1 MLADKSIS
9 KICETNRANMKK
21 LALHWQIIIGL
32 LLGLVYGL
40 IAANSGWQEF
50 TSDWIAPWGKIFI
63 NMLKMIAVP
72 LVLISLINGVSG
84 LKDVSQLSS
93 MGGKTIG
100 IYIATTV
107 LAVTIGLVAVNL
119 IRPGDSF
126 SDEIKQELMSQNA
139 SKAQETG
146 ERATAQQNSGPLQ
159 FLVDMV
165 PSNIFLSAGDNRN
178 MLQVIFFSLM
188 FGIAL
193 IISPDQSK
201 VEPIKKFFDGA
212 NEVILKMVDIIM
224 YFAPIGVFAL
234 LGNIMVELAGDDPVA
249 ALGILKGLGVYSF
262 TVILGLAIMV
272 FLVYPLILK
281 FLAGYSYKK
290 FFQGIA
296 PAQLLA
302 FSTSSSAAT
311 LPLTMERC
319 EEKLGVSNK
328 VASFVLPLG
337 ATINMDGTS
346 CYQAVAAVFIAQ
358 VYGMDLGLSAQLT
371 IVLTATLASIG
382 SAAVPGAGII
392 MLAIVLGAVGV
403 PLEGISLI
411 FAVDRPL
418 DMCRTV
424 VNVTG
429 DATVATIVAHTEN
442 ELILSPVE
450 R

>member
-1 MLADKSIS
+1 
-9 KICETNRANMKK
+9 MKK
-21 LALHWQIIIGL
+21 LALHWQILIGMFLGIIYGL
-32 LLGLVYGL
+32 LASNAGL
-40 IAANSGWQEF
+40 ANF
-50 TSDWIAPWGKIFI
+50 TSDWIAPFGTIFI

-84 LKDVSQLSS
+84 LKDISQLSS

-100 IYIATTV
+100 IYLVTTV
-107 LAVTIGLVAVNL
+107 LAVSVGLLAVNL
-119 IRPGDSF
+119 IKPGKSF
-126 SDEIKQELMSQNA
+126 SQETRDQMVVENQQKASQVEQSA
-139 SKAQETG
+139 KAQE
-146 ERATAQQNSGPLQ
+146 ESGPLQ

-165 PSNIFLSAGDNRN
+165 PSNIFNSASDNGN
-178 MLQVIFFSLM
+178 MLQVIFFALL

-193 IISPDQSK
+193 IMVPDQSK
-201 VEPIKKFFDGA
+201 VEGIKNFFDGA
-212 NEVILKMVDIIM
+212 NEVILKMVDVIM
-224 YFAPIGVFAL
+224 LYAPIGVFAL
-234 LGNIMVELAGDDPVA
+234 LGNIMVDLAGDNPAA
-249 ALGILKGLGVYSF
+249 ALEILKGLAIYSI
-262 TVILGLAIMV
+262 TVILGLAVMV
-272 FLVYPLILK
+272 FVVYPLFLK
-281 FLAGYSYKK
+281 FYAKFSYKK
-290 FFQGIA
+290 FFQGLA

-319 EEKLGVSNK
+319 EEKLGVSKK

-346 CYQAVAAVFIAQ
+346 CYQAIAAVFIAQ
-358 VYGMDLGLSAQLT
+358 VYGMELGLSAQLT

-429 DATVATIVAHTEN
+429 DATVATIVAYTEG
-442 ELILSPVE
+442 ELDPNPVE
-450 R
+450 K

>member
-1 MLADKSIS
+1 
-9 KICETNRANMKK
+9 MKK
-21 LALHWQIIIGL
+21 LALHWQILIGMFLGIIYGL
-32 LLGLVYGL
+32 LASNAGL
-40 IAANSGWQEF
+40 ASF
-50 TSDWIAPWGKIFI
+50 TSDWIAPFGTIFI

-84 LKDVSQLSS
+84 LKDISQLSS

-100 IYIATTV
+100 IYLITTV
-107 LAVTIGLVAVNL
+107 IAVTIGLVAVNL
-119 IRPGDSF
+119 IKPGKSF
-126 SDEIKQELMSQNA
+126 SKETRDQMVVENQQKASQV
-139 SKAQETG
+139 E
-146 ERATAQQNSGPLQ
+146 ERANAQKESGPLQ

-165 PSNIFLSAGDNRN
+165 PSNIFDSASDNGN
-178 MLQVIFFSLM
+178 MLQVIFFALL

-193 IISPDQSK
+193 IMVPDPSK
-201 VEPIKKFFDGA
+201 VEGIKNFFDGA

-224 YFAPIGVFAL
+224 LYAPIGVFAL
-234 LGNIMVELAGDDPVA
+234 LGNIMVDLAGDNPA
-249 ALGILKGLGVYSF
+249 AAIEILKGLAIYSF
-262 TVILGLAIMV
+262 TVILGLAVMI
-272 FLVYPLILK
+272 FAVYPLFLK
-281 FLAGYSYKK
+281 FYGNFSYKK
-290 FFQGIA
+290 FFQGLA

-319 EEKLGVSNK
+319 EEKLGVSKK

-346 CYQAVAAVFIAQ
+346 CYQAIAAVFIAQ
-358 VYGMDLGLSAQLT
+358 VYGMELGLSAQLT

-429 DATVATIVAHTEN
+429 DATVATIVAHTEG
-442 ELILSPVE
+442 ELIPYPVE

>member
-1 MLADKSIS
+1 
-9 KICETNRANMKK
+9 MKK

-32 LLGLVYGL
+32 FLGLLYGL
-40 IAANSGWQEF
+40 LAANAGWQEF

-72 LVLISLINGVSG
+72 LVLISLINGISG
-84 LKDVSQLSS
+84 LKDISQLSS

-100 IYIATTV
+100 IYLITTV
-107 LAVTIGLVAVNL
+107 IAVTIGLLAVNV
-119 IRPGDSF
+119 ISPGKSF
-126 SDEIKQELMSQNA
+126 SEDTREQMVEQYAKKASQVGE
-139 SKAQETG
+139 KAE
-146 ERATAQQNSGPLQ
+146 AQKESGPLQ

-165 PSNIFLSAGDNRN
+165 PSNIFYSSSNNRN
-178 MLQVIFFSLM
+178 MLQVIFFAIM

-193 IISPDQSK
+193 IIVPNQSK
-201 VEPIKKFFDGA
+201 VDGIKHFFEGA

-224 YFAPIGVFAL
+224 YFAPLGVFAL
-234 LGNIMVELAGDDPVA
+234 LGNIMVELAGDNPSA
-249 ALGILKGLGVYSF
+249 AMEILKGLAIYSL
-262 TVILGLAIMV
+262 TVLLGLAFMV
-272 FLVYPLILK
+272 AIIYPTALK
-281 FLAGYSYKK
+281 LLSGYSFKR

-346 CYQAVAAVFIAQ
+346 CYQAIAAVFIAQ
-358 VYGMDLGLSAQLT
+358 VYGMDLGLSEQLT

-442 ELILSPVE
+442 ELIAHPIE
-450 R
+450 K

>member
-1 MLADKSIS
+1 
-9 KICETNRANMKK
+9 MKK
-21 LALHWQIIIGL
+21 LALHWQILIGMFLGIIYGL
-32 LLGLVYGL
+32 LASNAGL
-40 IAANSGWQEF
+40 ANF
-50 TSDWIAPWGKIFI
+50 TSDWIAPFGTIFI

-84 LKDVSQLSS
+84 LKDISQLSS

-100 IYIATTV
+100 IYLVTTV
-107 LAVTIGLVAVNL
+107 LAVSIGLLAVNL
-119 IRPGDSF
+119 IKPGKSF
-126 SDEIKQELMSQNA
+126 SQETRDQMVVENQQKASQVEQSA
-139 SKAQETG
+139 KAQKE
-146 ERATAQQNSGPLQ
+146 SGPLQ
-159 FLVDMV
+159 FLVEMV
-165 PSNIFLSAGDNRN
+165 PSNIFNSASDNGN
-178 MLQVIFFSLM
+178 MLQVIFFTLL

-193 IISPDQSK
+193 IMVPDQSK
-201 VEPIKKFFDGA
+201 VEGIKNFFDGA
-212 NEVILKMVDIIM
+212 NEVILKMVDVIM
-224 YFAPIGVFAL
+224 LYAPIGVFAL
-234 LGNIMVELAGDDPVA
+234 LGNIMVDLAGDNPSA
-249 ALGILKGLGVYSF
+249 ALEILKGLAIYSI

-272 FLVYPLILK
+272 FVVYPLFLK
-281 FLAGYSYKK
+281 FYAKFSYKK
-290 FFQGIA
+290 FFQGLA

-319 EEKLGVSNK
+319 EEKLGVSKK

-346 CYQAVAAVFIAQ
+346 CYQAIAAVFIAQ
-358 VYGMDLGLSAQLT
+358 VYGMELGLSAQLT

-429 DATVATIVAHTEN
+429 DATVATIVAYTEG
-442 ELILSPVE
+442 ELDPNPVE
-450 R
+450 K

>member
-1 MLADKSIS
+1 
-9 KICETNRANMKK
+9 MKR

-32 LLGLVYGL
+32 FLGLLYGL

-50 TSDWIAPWGKIFI
+50 TADWIAPWGTIFI

-72 LVLISLINGVSG
+72 LVLISLINGISG
-84 LKDVSQLSS
+84 LKDIAQLSS

-100 IYIATTV
+100 IYLITTV
-107 LAVTIGLVAVNL
+107 VAVTIGLLVVN
-119 IRPGDSF
+119 IVKPGESF
-126 SDEIKQELMSQNA
+126 SEEVRNEMVVQNEA
-139 SKAQETG
+139 KVKNTEEKAL
-146 ERATAQQNSGPLQ
+146 AQKESGPLQ

-165 PSNIFLSAGDNRN
+165 PANIFYASGNNRN
-178 MLQVIFFSLM
+178 MLQVIFFALL

-193 IISPDQSK
+193 IIAPDASK
-201 VEPIKKFFDGA
+201 TQAVKDFFDGA

-234 LGNIMVELAGDDPVA
+234 LGNIMVELAGEDPA
-249 ALGILKGLGVYSF
+249 AAIEILKGLAVYSI
-262 TVILGLAIMV
+262 TVLMGLALMV
-272 FLVYPLILK
+272 FLIYPMILK
-281 FLAGYSYKK
+281 FLAGYSYKE

-346 CYQAVAAVFIAQ
+346 CYQAIAAVFIAQ
-358 VYGMDLGLSAQLT
+358 VYGMDLDLSAQLT

-392 MLAIVLGAVGV
+392 MLAIVLGSVGV

-429 DATVATIVAHTEN
+429 DATVATTVAYTEN
-442 ELILSPVE
+442 ELIPHPVE
-450 R
+450 K

>member
-1 MLADKSIS
+1 
-9 KICETNRANMKK
+9 MKK

-32 LLGLVYGL
+32 FLGLIYGL
-40 IAANSGWQEF
+40 IAANAGWQDF
-50 TSDWIAPWGKIFI
+50 TADWIAPWGKIFI

-72 LVLISLINGVSG
+72 LVLISLINGVAG
-84 LKDVSQLSS
+84 LKDISQLSS

-100 IYIATTV
+100 IYLVTTV
-107 LAVTIGLVAVNL
+107 MAVTIGLVAVNL
-119 IRPGDSF
+119 IQPGKSF
-126 SDEIKQELMSQNA
+126 SEETREQMVSQYSAKA
-139 SKAQETG
+139 SQVGEKAE
-146 ERATAQQNSGPLQ
+146 QQKDSGPLQ

-165 PSNIFLSAGDNRN
+165 PSNFFESAGNNRN
-178 MLQVIFFSLM
+178 MLQVIFFAIM

-193 IISPDQSK
+193 IIVPDQTK
-201 VEPIKKFFDGA
+201 VDPIKKFFDGA

-234 LGNIMVELAGDDPVA
+234 LGNIMVELAGDNPSA
-249 ALGILKGLGVYSF
+249 AVEILKGLAVYSL
-262 TVILGLAIMV
+262 TVVLGLAIMV
-272 FLVYPLILK
+272 AIVYPLALKIL
-281 FLAGYSYKK
+281 ANYSYKK
-290 FFQGIA
+290 FFQGLA

-346 CYQAVAAVFIAQ
+346 CYQAIAAVFIAQ

-429 DATVATIVAHTEN
+429 DATVATIVAHTEG
-442 ELILSPVE
+442 ELIAHPVE
-450 R
+450 K

>member
-1 MLADKSIS
+1 
-9 KICETNRANMKK
+9 
-21 LALHWQIIIGL
+21 
-32 LLGLVYGL
+32 
-40 IAANSGWQEF
+40 
-50 TSDWIAPWGKIFI
+50 
-63 NMLKMIAVP
+63 MIAVP
-72 LVLISLINGVSG
+72 LVLISLINGISG

-107 LAVTIGLVAVNL
+107 MAITIGLVMVNL
-119 IRPGDSF
+119 IKPGDSF
-126 SDEIKQELMSQNA
+126 SDEIKQQLVSQNA
-139 SKAQETG
+139 EKAQSAE
-146 ERATAQQNSGPLQ
+146 EKAMAQKNSGPLQ

-165 PSNIFLSAGDNRN
+165 PDNIFLAAGNNRN
-178 MLQVIFFSLM
+178 MLQVIFF
-188 FGIAL
+188 AL
-193 IISPDQSK
+193 IIAPDQTR

-234 LGNIMVELAGDDPVA
+234 LGNIMVELAGDDPA
-249 ALGILKGLGVYSF
+249 AAMEILKGLGVYSL
-262 TVILGLAIMV
+262 TVVISLAIMV
-272 FLVYPLILK
+272 FVMYPLILK
-281 FLAGYSYKK
+281 FLAGYSYKR

-358 VYGMDLGLSAQLT
+358 VYGMDLGLSEQLT

-392 MLAIVLGAVGV
+392 MLAIVLGAVGI

-411 FAVDRPL
+411 FAVDRIL

-429 DATVATIVAHTEN
+429 DATVATIVAKTEN
-442 ELILSPVE
+442 ELIPLPIE

>member
-1 MLADKSIS
+1 
-9 KICETNRANMKK
+9 MKK

-32 LLGLVYGL
+32 VLGLVYGL

-50 TSDWIAPWGKIFI
+50 TADWIAPWGKIFI

-72 LVLISLINGVSG
+72 LILISLINGVSG
-84 LKDVSQLSS
+84 LKDVTQLSS

-107 LAVTIGLVAVNL
+107 LAVSIGLVAVNL
-119 IRPGDSF
+119 IQPGKSF
-126 SDEIKQELMSQNA
+126 SDEIRQEMVQQNEAKVKSTEEKA
-139 SKAQETG
+139 SVQI
-146 ERATAQQNSGPLQ
+146 NSGPLQ

-165 PSNIFLSAGDNRN
+165 PSNIFLASGNNRN
-178 MLQVIFFSLM
+178 MLQVIFFALM

-193 IISPDQSK
+193 ILVPNQAK

-224 YFAPIGVFAL
+224 FFAPIGVFAL
-234 LGNIMVELAGDDPVA
+234 LGNIMVELAGDDPSA
-249 ALGILKGLGVYSF
+249 AVEILKGLGVYSI

-272 FLVYPLILK
+272 FIVYPLVLK
-281 FLAGYSYKK
+281 SLAKFSYKK

-346 CYQAVAAVFIAQ
+346 CYQAIAAVFIAQ
-358 VYGMDLGLSAQLT
+358 VYGMDLGVGEQLT
-371 IVLTATLASIG
+371 IVMTATLASIG

-392 MLAIVLGAVGV
+392 MLAIVLGSVGV

-429 DATVATIVAHTEN
+429 DATVATVVAYTEN
-442 ELILSPVE
+442 ELALSPVE

>member
-1 MLADKSIS
+1 
-9 KICETNRANMKK
+9 MKK
-21 LALHWQIIIGL
+21 LPLHWQIIIGL
-32 LLGLVYGL
+32 VLGLLYGL
-40 IAANSGWQEF
+40 LAANAGWQEF
-50 TSDWIAPWGKIFI
+50 TADWIAPWGKIFI

-72 LVLISLINGVSG
+72 LVLISLINGISG
-84 LKDVSQLSS
+84 LKDIAQLSS
-93 MGGKTIG
+93 MGGKTVG
-100 IYIATTV
+100 IYIVTTV
-107 LAVTIGLVAVNL
+107 IAVSIGLMVVN
-119 IRPGDSF
+119 IIQPGKSF
-126 SDEIKQELMSQNA
+126 SEEVRNEMVVKNEAKVKSTEEQAL
-139 SKAQETG
+139 AQKE
-146 ERATAQQNSGPLQ
+146 SGPLQ

-165 PSNIFLSAGDNRN
+165 PANIFYSSSDNRN
-178 MLQVIFFSLM
+178 MLQVIFFALM
-188 FGIAL
+188 FGVAL
-193 IISPDQSK
+193 IIAPDATK
-201 VEPIKKFFDGA
+201 VQAVKDFFDGA

-234 LGNIMVELAGDDPVA
+234 LGNIMVELAGDDPA
-249 ALGILKGLGVYSF
+249 AAVEILKGLAMYSI
-262 TVILGLAIMV
+262 TVLIGLAILV
-272 FLVYPLILK
+272 FFVYPMILK
-281 FLAGYSYKK
+281 FLAGFSYRE
-290 FFQGIA
+290 FFKGIA

-358 VYGMDLGLSAQLT
+358 VYGMDLGLSEQLT

-392 MLAIVLGAVGV
+392 MLAIVLGSVGV

-429 DATVATIVAHTEN
+429 DATVATTIAYTEN
-442 ELILSPVE
+442 ELIPHPTE
-450 R
+450 K

>member
-1 MLADKSIS
+1 
-9 KICETNRANMKK
+9 MKK

-32 LLGLVYGL
+32 VLGLIYGL
-40 IAANSGWQEF
+40 IAANSGWQDF
-50 TSDWIAPWGKIFI
+50 TGDWIAPWGKVFI

-72 LVLISLINGVSG
+72 LVLISLINGIAG
-84 LKDVSQLSS
+84 LKDIAQLSS

-100 IYIATTV
+100 IYIITTV
-107 LAVTIGLVAVNL
+107 VAVTIGLVAVNL
-119 IRPGDSF
+119 IKPGEAF
-126 SDEIKQELMSQNA
+126 SDEVRQEMVAQNEA
-139 SKAQETG
+139 KVKSTEAKANEQKD
-146 ERATAQQNSGPLQ
+146 AGPLQ
-159 FLVDMV
+159 FIVDMV

-178 MLQVIFFSLM
+178 MLQVIFFALM

-193 IISPDQSK
+193 IIVPDQSK

-224 YFAPIGVFAL
+224 FFAPIGVFAL
-234 LGNIMVELAGDDPVA
+234 LGNIMVELAGDDPSA
-249 ALGILKGLGVYSF
+249 AVEILKGLGIYSL
-262 TVILGLAIMV
+262 TVIIGLAIMV
-272 FLVYPLILK
+272 FAVYPLALK
-281 FLAGYSYKK
+281 FLAKYSYID
-290 FFQGIA
+290 FFKGIA

-328 VASFVLPLG
+328 VVSFVLPLG

-358 VYGMDLGLSAQLT
+358 VYGMELGLAEQLT
-371 IVLTATLASIG
+371 IVMTATLASIG

-429 DATVATIVAHTEN
+429 DATVATIVASTEN
-442 ELILSPVE
+442 ELKLSPVE

>member
-1 MLADKSIS
+1 
-9 KICETNRANMKK
+9 MKK
-21 LALHWQIIIGL
+21 LALHWQILIGMFLGIIYGL
-32 LLGLVYGL
+32 LASNAGL
-40 IAANSGWQEF
+40 ANF
-50 TSDWIAPWGKIFI
+50 TSDWIAPFGTIFI

-84 LKDVSQLSS
+84 LKDISQLSS

-100 IYIATTV
+100 IYLVTTV
-107 LAVTIGLVAVNL
+107 LAVSIGLLAVNL
-119 IRPGDSF
+119 IKPGKSF
-126 SDEIKQELMSQNA
+126 SQETRDQMVVENQQKASQVQQSA
-139 SKAQETG
+139 KAQKE
-146 ERATAQQNSGPLQ
+146 SGPLQ

-165 PSNIFLSAGDNRN
+165 PSNIFNSASDNGN
-178 MLQVIFFSLM
+178 MLQVIFFALL

-193 IISPDQSK
+193 IMVPDQSK
-201 VEPIKKFFDGA
+201 VEGIKNFFDGA
-212 NEVILKMVDIIM
+212 NEVILKMVDVIM
-224 YFAPIGVFAL
+224 LYAPIGVFAL
-234 LGNIMVELAGDDPVA
+234 LGNIMVDLAGDNPSA
-249 ALGILKGLGVYSF
+249 ALEILKGLAIYSI

-272 FLVYPLILK
+272 FVVYPLFLK
-281 FLAGYSYKK
+281 FYAKFSYKK
-290 FFQGIA
+290 FFQGLA

-319 EEKLGVSNK
+319 EEKLGVSKK

-346 CYQAVAAVFIAQ
+346 CYQAIAAVFIAQ
-358 VYGMDLGLSAQLT
+358 VYGMELGLSAQLT

-429 DATVATIVAHTEN
+429 DATVATIVAYTEG
-442 ELILSPVE
+442 ELDPNPVE
-450 R
+450 K

>member
-1 MLADKSIS
+1 
-9 KICETNRANMKK
+9 MKK

-32 LLGLVYGL
+32 VLGLLYGL
-40 IAANSGWQEF
+40 LAANSGWQEF
-50 TSDWIAPWGKIFI
+50 TADWIAPWGYIFI

-72 LVLISLINGVSG
+72 LVLVSLINGISG
-84 LKDVSQLSS
+84 LKDIAQLSS

-100 IYIATTV
+100 IYIITTV
-107 LAVTIGLVAVNL
+107 LAVTIGLLAVNV
-119 IRPGDSF
+119 IQPGKSF
-126 SDEIKQELMSQNA
+126 SEETRTEMVKKNEAKVKSTEE
-139 SKAQETG
+139 KAM
-146 ERATAQQNSGPLQ
+146 AQKESGPLQ

-165 PSNIFLSAGDNRN
+165 PSNIFYASGNNRN
-178 MLQVIFFSLM
+178 MLQVIFFALL

-193 IISPDQSK
+193 IIAPDASK

-212 NEVILKMVDIIM
+212 NEVILKMVDLIM

-234 LGNIMVELAGDDPVA
+234 LGNIMVELAGEDPSA
-249 ALGILKGLGVYSF
+249 ALEILKGLAIYSI
-262 TVILGLAIMV
+262 TVLIGLAILV
-272 FLVYPLILK
+272 FLVYPAALRLFAK
-281 FLAGYSYKK
+281 FSYKK

-319 EEKLGVSNK
+319 EEKLGVSKK

-358 VYGMDLGLSAQLT
+358 VYGMELGMSEQLT

-429 DATVATIVAHTEN
+429 DATVSTIVAKTEN
-442 ELILSPVE
+442 ELIPYPIE
-450 R
+450 K

>member
-1 MLADKSIS
+1 
-9 KICETNRANMKK
+9 MKK

-32 LLGLVYGL
+32 ILGLVYGL
-40 IAANSGWQEF
+40 IAANAGWLEF

-72 LVLISLINGVSG
+72 LVLISLINGISG
-84 LKDVSQLSS
+84 LKDISQLSS

-100 IYIATTV
+100 IYLFTTV
-107 LAVTIGLVAVNL
+107 LAVTIGLLAVN
-119 IRPGDSF
+119 IVQPGKSF
-126 SDEIKQELMSQNA
+126 SEETRKQMVEQYATKASQVGEQVEEQ
-139 SKAQETG
+139 KET
-146 ERATAQQNSGPLQ
+146 GPLQ

-165 PSNIFLSAGDNRN
+165 PSNFFESAGNNRN
-178 MLQVIFFSLM
+178 MLQVIFFAIM

-193 IISPDQSK
+193 IIVPDQSK
-201 VEPIKKFFDGA
+201 VDPIKKFFDGA

-234 LGNIMVELAGDDPVA
+234 LGNIMVELAGENPSA
-249 ALGILKGLGVYSF
+249 ALEILKGLAIYSL
-262 TVILGLAIMV
+262 TVIFGLAVMV
-272 FLVYPLILK
+272 ALVYPMALK
-281 FLAGYSYKK
+281 LLANYSYKR
-290 FFQGIA
+290 FFQGLA

-346 CYQAVAAVFIAQ
+346 CYQAIAAVFIAQ
-358 VYGMDLGLSAQLT
+358 VYGMDLGLSEQLT

-392 MLAIVLGAVGV
+392 MLAIVLGSVGV

-442 ELILSPVE
+442 ELIAHPIE
-450 R
+450 K

>member
-1 MLADKSIS
+1 
-9 KICETNRANMKK
+9 MKK
-21 LALHWQIIIGL
+21 KIALHWQIIIGL
-32 LLGLVYGL
+32 GLGLIYGL
-40 IAANSGWQEF
+40 IAANAGWQSF
-50 TSDWIAPWGKIFI
+50 TADWIAPWGKIFI

-72 LVLISLINGVSG
+72 LVLISLINGVAG
-84 LKDVSQLSS
+84 LKDIAQLST
-93 MGGKTIG
+93 MGGKTIA
-100 IYIATTV
+100 IYLITTV
-107 LAVTIGLVAVNL
+107 VAVTIGLLAVN
-119 IRPGDSF
+119 IIQPGKSF
-126 SDEIKQELMSQNA
+126 SEEIRNEMVMQNEAKVKATEEKA
-139 SKAQETG
+139 SAQKE
-146 ERATAQQNSGPLQ
+146 AGPLQ

-165 PSNIFLSAGDNRN
+165 PDNVFMAAGNNRN
-178 MLQVIFFSLM
+178 MLQIIFFALL

-193 IISPDQSK
+193 ILVPDQSK
-201 VEPIKKFFDGA
+201 VDGIRHFFDGA

-224 YFAPIGVFAL
+224 LFAPYGVFAL
-234 LGNIMVELAGDDPVA
+234 LGNIMVDLAGDDPAA
-249 ALGILKGLGVYSF
+249 ALGILKGLAVYSL
-262 TVILGLAIMV
+262 TVLLGLAIMV
-272 FLVYPLILK
+272 AFVYPMALK
-281 FLAGYSYKK
+281 LMAKYSYRK
-290 FFQGIA
+290 FFEGLA

-358 VYGMDLGLSAQLT
+358 VYGMDLGLSEQLT

-411 FAVDRPL
+411 FAVDRIL

-442 ELILSPVE
+442 ELIAHPIE
-450 R
+450 K

>member
-1 MLADKSIS
+1 
-9 KICETNRANMKK
+9 MKK

-32 LLGLVYGL
+32 FLGLIYGL
-40 IAANSGWQEF
+40 IAANSGWQDF
-50 TSDWIAPWGKIFI
+50 TADWIAPWGKIFI

-72 LVLISLINGVSG
+72 LVLISLINGIAG
-84 LKDVSQLSS
+84 LKDISQLSS

-100 IYIATTV
+100 IYLITTV
-107 LAVTIGLVAVNL
+107 LAVTIGLVAVN
-119 IRPGDSF
+119 IIQPGKSF
-126 SDEIKQELMSQNA
+126 SEETREQMIAQYSAKASQVGE
-139 SKAQETG
+139 KAEMQKE
-146 ERATAQQNSGPLQ
+146 SGPLQ

-165 PSNIFLSAGDNRN
+165 PSNFFESAGNNRN
-178 MLQVIFFSLM
+178 MLQVIFFAIM

-193 IISPDQSK
+193 IIVPDQTK
-201 VEPIKKFFDGA
+201 VDPIKKFFDGA

-234 LGNIMVELAGDDPVA
+234 LGNIMVELAGENPSA
-249 ALGILKGLGVYSF
+249 AVEILKGLAVYSL
-262 TVILGLAIMV
+262 TVVLGLAIMV
-272 FLVYPLILK
+272 AIVYPLALK
-281 FLAGYSYKK
+281 LLANYSYKK
-290 FFQGIA
+290 FFQGLA

-346 CYQAVAAVFIAQ
+346 CYQAIAAVFIAQ

-429 DATVATIVAHTEN
+429 DATVATIVAHTEG
-442 ELILSPVE
+442 ELIAHPVE
-450 R
+450 K

>member
-1 MLADKSIS
+1 
-9 KICETNRANMKK
+9 MKK

-32 LLGLVYGL
+32 FLGLLYGL
-40 IAANSGWQEF
+40 LAANSGWQEF
-50 TSDWIAPWGKIFI
+50 TADWIAPWGEIFI

-72 LVLISLINGVSG
+72 LVLISLVNGISG
-84 LKDVSQLSS
+84 LKDIAQLSS

-100 IYIATTV
+100 IYLVTTV
-107 LAVTIGLVAVNL
+107 IAVTIGLLVVNV
-119 IRPGDSF
+119 IQPGKSF
-126 SDEIKQELMSQNA
+126 SEEVRNEMVIQNEA
-139 SKAQETG
+139 KVKSTEEKAQ
-146 ERATAQQNSGPLQ
+146 AQKDSGPLQ

-165 PSNIFLSAGDNRN
+165 PANIFYASGDNRN
-178 MLQVIFFSLM
+178 MLQVIFFALL

-193 IISPDQSK
+193 IIAPDASK
-201 VEPIKKFFDGA
+201 TQAVKDFFDGA

-234 LGNIMVELAGDDPVA
+234 LGNIMVELAGEDPA
-249 ALGILKGLGVYSF
+249 AAVEILKGLAIYSLS
-262 TVILGLAIMV
+262 VLIGLALMV
-272 FLVYPLILK
+272 FVIYPLILK
-281 FLAGYSYKK
+281 FLAGFSYRQ
-290 FFQGIA
+290 FFKGLA

-346 CYQAVAAVFIAQ
+346 CYQAIAAVFIAQ
-358 VYGMDLGLSAQLT
+358 VYGMDLDLSAQLT

-392 MLAIVLGAVGV
+392 MLAIVLGSVGV

-429 DATVATIVAHTEN
+429 DATVATTVAFTEN
-442 ELILSPVE
+442 ELIPNPVE
-450 R
+450 K

>member
-1 MLADKSIS
+1 
-9 KICETNRANMKK
+9 MKK
-21 LALHWQIIIGL
+21 LALHWQILIGMFLGIIYGL
-32 LLGLVYGL
+32 LASNAGL
-40 IAANSGWQEF
+40 AAF
-50 TSDWIAPWGKIFI
+50 TSDWIAPFGTIFI

-84 LKDVSQLSS
+84 LKDISQLSS

-100 IYIATTV
+100 IYLVTTV
-107 LAVTIGLVAVNL
+107 MAVTIGLLAVNL
-119 IRPGDSF
+119 IKPGKSF
-126 SDEIKQELMSQNA
+126 SQETRDQMVVENQQKASQVEQSA
-139 SKAQETG
+139 KAQKE
-146 ERATAQQNSGPLQ
+146 SGPLQ

-165 PSNIFLSAGDNRN
+165 PSNIFSSASDNGN
-178 MLQVIFFSLM
+178 MLQVIFFALL

-193 IISPDQSK
+193 IMVPDQSK
-201 VEPIKKFFDGA
+201 VEGIKNFFDGA
-212 NEVILKMVDIIM
+212 NEVILKMVDVIM
-224 YFAPIGVFAL
+224 LYAPIGVFAL
-234 LGNIMVELAGDDPVA
+234 LGNIMVDLAGDNPAA
-249 ALGILKGLGVYSF
+249 ALEILKGLAVYSI
-262 TVILGLAIMV
+262 TVILGLAVMV
-272 FLVYPLILK
+272 FAVYPLFLK
-281 FLAGYSYKK
+281 FYAKFSYTK
-290 FFQGIA
+290 FFQGLA

-319 EEKLGVSNK
+319 EEKLGVSKK

-346 CYQAVAAVFIAQ
+346 CYQAIAAVFIAQ

-429 DATVATIVAHTEN
+429 DATVATIVAYTEG
-442 ELILSPVE
+442 ELDPNPVE

>member
-1 MLADKSIS
+1 
-9 KICETNRANMKK
+9 MKK
-21 LALHWQIIIGL
+21 LALHWQILIGMFLGIIYGL
-32 LLGLVYGL
+32 LASNAGL
-40 IAANSGWQEF
+40 ANF
-50 TSDWIAPWGKIFI
+50 TSDWIAPFGTIFI

-84 LKDVSQLSS
+84 LKDISQLSS

-100 IYIATTV
+100 IYLVTTV
-107 LAVTIGLVAVNL
+107 LAVSIGLLAVNL
-119 IRPGDSF
+119 IKPGKSF
-126 SDEIKQELMSQNA
+126 SQETRDQMVVENQQKASQVEQSA
-139 SKAQETG
+139 KAQKE
-146 ERATAQQNSGPLQ
+146 SGPLQ

-165 PSNIFLSAGDNRN
+165 PSNIFNSASDNGN
-178 MLQVIFFSLM
+178 MLQVIFFALL

-193 IISPDQSK
+193 IMVPDQSK
-201 VEPIKKFFDGA
+201 VEGIKNFFDGA
-212 NEVILKMVDIIM
+212 NEVILKMVDVIM
-224 YFAPIGVFAL
+224 LYAPIGVFAL
-234 LGNIMVELAGDDPVA
+234 LGNIMVDLAGDNPSA
-249 ALGILKGLGVYSF
+249 ALEILKGLAIYSI

-272 FLVYPLILK
+272 FVVYPLFLK
-281 FLAGYSYKK
+281 FYAKFSYKK
-290 FFQGIA
+290 FFQGLA

-319 EEKLGVSNK
+319 EEKLGVSKK

-346 CYQAVAAVFIAQ
+346 CYQAIAAVFIAQ
-358 VYGMDLGLSAQLT
+358 VYGMELGLSAQLT

-429 DATVATIVAHTEN
+429 DATVATIVAYTEG
-442 ELILSPVE
+442 ELDPNPVE
-450 R
+450 K

>member
-1 MLADKSIS
+1 
-9 KICETNRANMKK
+9 MKK
-21 LALHWQIIIGL
+21 IALHWQIIIGL
-32 LLGLVYGL
+32 VLGLLYGL
-40 IAANSGWQEF
+40 LAASAGWQEF
-50 TSDWIAPWGKIFI
+50 TADWIAPWGTIFI

-84 LKDVSQLSS
+84 LKDISQLSS

-100 IYIATTV
+100 IYIVTTV
-107 LAVTIGLVAVNL
+107 IAVSIGLLVVNVVK
-119 IRPGDSF
+119 PGKSF
-126 SDEIKQELMSQNA
+126 SQEVRTEMVKQNEAKVKSTEKQA
-139 SKAQETG
+139 IAQKE
-146 ERATAQQNSGPLQ
+146 SGPLK
-159 FLVDMV
+159 FLEDMV
-165 PSNIFLSAGDNRN
+165 PSNIFYASADNTN
-178 MLQVIFFSLM
+178 MLQVIFFALM

-193 IISPDQSK
+193 ILVPDVSK
-201 VEPIKKFFDGA
+201 VEVVKQFFEGA
-212 NEVILKMVDIIM
+212 NEVILKIVDIIM

-234 LGNIMVELAGDDPVA
+234 LGNIMVELAGEDPMA
-249 ALGILKGLGVYSF
+249 ALEILKGLAVYSF
-262 TVILGLAIMV
+262 TVILGLACLV
-272 FLVYPLILK
+272 FGVYPLTLK
-281 FLAGYSYKK
+281 FLAGFSYRE
-290 FFQGIA
+290 FFKGIA

-319 EEKLGVSNK
+319 EEKLGVSKK

-358 VYGMDLGLSAQLT
+358 VYGMDLGLTEQLT

-392 MLAIVLGAVGV
+392 MLAIVLGSVGV

-429 DATVATIVAHTEN
+429 DATVATVVAHTEN
-442 ELILSPVE
+442 ELILNPIE
-450 R
+450 K

>member
-1 MLADKSIS
+1 MK
-9 KICETNRANMKK
+9 KKK

-32 LLGLVYGL
+32 VLGLLYGL
-40 IAANSGWQEF
+40 LAANAGWLEF

-72 LVLISLINGVSG
+72 LVLISLINGISG
-84 LKDVSQLSS
+84 LKDIAQLSS

-100 IYIATTV
+100 IYIITTV
-107 LAVTIGLVAVNL
+107 LAVTIGLLAVNIIKPGKTFSED
-119 IRPGDSF
+119 IRQ
-126 SDEIKQELMSQNA
+126 EMVKQNEAKVKSTEAQA
-139 SKAQETG
+139 SAQKE
-146 ERATAQQNSGPLQ
+146 SGPLQ

-165 PSNIFLSAGDNRN
+165 PSNIFLSASNNRN
-178 MLQVIFFSLM
+178 MLQVIFFALM

-193 IISPDQSK
+193 IIVPDSTK
-201 VEPIKKFFDGA
+201 VQPIKDFFEGA

-234 LGNIMVELAGDDPVA
+234 LGNIMVELAGEDPGA
-249 ALGILKGLGVYSF
+249 AVEILTGLGVYSL
-262 TVILGLAIMV
+262 TVLVGLAIMV
-272 FLVYPLILK
+272 FAIYPLALK
-281 FLAGYSYKK
+281 FLAGYSYRN
-290 FFQGIA
+290 FFKGIS

-319 EEKLGVSNK
+319 EEKLGVSKK

-358 VYGMDLGLSAQLT
+358 VYGMDLGLSEQLT

-429 DATVATIVAHTEN
+429 DATVATVVAYTEN
-442 ELILSPVE
+442 ELIPNPVE

>member
-1 MLADKSIS
+1 
-9 KICETNRANMKK
+9 MKK

-32 LLGLVYGL
+32 VLGLLYGL
-40 IAANSGWQEF
+40 LAANAGWQEF
-50 TSDWIAPWGKIFI
+50 TADWIAPWGTIFI

-72 LVLISLINGVSG
+72 LVLISLINGISG
-84 LKDVSQLSS
+84 LKDISQLSS

-100 IYIATTV
+100 IYIITTV
-107 LAVTIGLVAVNL
+107 IAVTVGLLAVNL
-119 IRPGDSF
+119 IKPGKSF
-126 SDEIKQELMSQNA
+126 SQDIRTEMVKQNEA
-139 SKAQETG
+139 KVKDTESKAL
-146 ERATAQQNSGPLQ
+146 QQKESSPLQ

-165 PSNIFLSAGDNRN
+165 PSNIFYASADNTN
-178 MLQVIFFSLM
+178 MLQVIFFALM

-193 IISPDQSK
+193 ILVPDVAK
-201 VEPIKKFFDGA
+201 VEVVKQFFEGA
-212 NEVILKMVDIIM
+212 NEVILKIVDIIM

-234 LGNIMVELAGDDPVA
+234 LGNIMVELAGEDPA
-249 ALGILKGLGVYSF
+249 AAVEILKGLAVYSI
-262 TVILGLAIMV
+262 TVLLALAVLV
-272 FLVYPLILK
+272 FVVYPLALK
-281 FLAGYSYKK
+281 FLAGFSYRE
-290 FFQGIA
+290 FFKGIS

-319 EEKLGVSNK
+319 EEKLGVSKK

-346 CYQAVAAVFIAQ
+346 AYQAVAAVFIAQ
-358 VYGMDLGLSAQLT
+358 VYGMDLGLSEQLT

-411 FAVDRPL
+411 FAIDRPL

-429 DATVATIVAHTEN
+429 DATVATIVAYTEN
-442 ELILSPVE
+442 ELIPHPIE